1 MSEIK
6 ANELTV
12 VDADFVD
19 DFESPAILWLLII
32 SSKPLKRLVH
42 SSTSFN
48 LVSSQEIWLI

>member
-12 VDADFVD
+12 VDADFID

-42 SSTSFN
+42 SSTSFIF
-48 LVSSQEIWLI
+48 QR